1 VGEDRP
7 VGDRR
12 EGGRGKDKTG
22 GSSDSLPLGDGR
34 P

>member
-1 VGEDRP
+1 MLIFRKWREDRP

-22 GSSDSLPLGDGR
+22 GKF
-34 P
+34 